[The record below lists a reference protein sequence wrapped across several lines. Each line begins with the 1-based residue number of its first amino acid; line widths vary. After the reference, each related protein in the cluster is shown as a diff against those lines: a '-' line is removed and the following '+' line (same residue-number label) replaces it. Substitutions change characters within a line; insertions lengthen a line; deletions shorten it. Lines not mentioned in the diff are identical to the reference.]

1 MPEKFSIQHMS
12 NKTIII
18 ALFSI
23 GVFLSIA
30 FATLFHTNASAAS
43 NETHVGQQ
51 VITVGK
57 TKTTTQFYACKI
69 SQGSGYYKVR
79 VRAFHNNTIAL
90 ANGGYRLNIGS
101 NLGSSTSASKYV
113 NSRVPVT
120 SVVSNGKAKSTIRF
134 TTYLGYKSNS
144 GYTVTSGTTLRSFT
158 VGSIKT
164 C

>member
-1 MPEKFSIQHMS
+1 MTGKLNSQNL
-12 NKTIII
+12 NKKLVVA
-18 ALFSI
+18 ALFVVGAIASI
-23 GVFLSIA
+23 VIA
-30 FATLFHTNASAAS
+30 ATIHTSANAAS
-43 NETHVGQQ
+43 NETYVGQQ

-57 TKTTTQFYACKI
+57 TKTTTQFYVCKI

-113 NSRVPVT
+113 NSRIPVT
-120 SVVSNGKAKSTIRF
+120 SIVSNGKAKSTVRF
-134 TTYLGYKSNS
+134 TTYLGYKTSS
-144 GYTVTSGTTLRSFT
+144 GYSVTSGTTLRSFT
-158 VGSIKT
+158 VGSIRT